1 MCSHPSILFPIE
13 DLWRKDVSLAFQSS
27 TSLTHEALQTLEGRL
42 SSSNHTVLGPQYYY
56 LKVGKPDFDP
66 PGSQAP
72 ICQQCNKEGR
82 ATPALAEH
90 VLARLRSEAVTEVT

>member
-56 LKVGKPDFDP
+56 
-66 PGSQAP
+66 
-72 ICQQCNKEGR
+72 KER
-82 ATPALAEH
+82 MANLILTHLAARSRY
-90 VLARLRSEAVTEVT
+90 VNNAIWKAARLQHLQNTCLLGCDLKQ